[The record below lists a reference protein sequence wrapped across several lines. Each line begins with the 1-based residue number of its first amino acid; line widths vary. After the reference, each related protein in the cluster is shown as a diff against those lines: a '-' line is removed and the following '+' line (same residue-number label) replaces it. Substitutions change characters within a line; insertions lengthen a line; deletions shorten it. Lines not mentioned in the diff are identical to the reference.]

1 MLRSRLCVTALR
13 CLSCSRLLFL
23 LLCLAFQRG
32 APLHKLLQ
40 RVRSHI
46 LRILVQ
52 LDIRIGLLRHNAS
65 EDGLSEND
73 LSEELELGVFLHS
86 AWVLYLS
93 VGSETAAASPRVAG
107 CCRRG
112 PAECL
117 DARHPHDK
125 KKDLVHSPFL
135 HEHNH

>member
-1 MLRSRLCVTALR
+1 MLRSRICVIALR
-13 CLSCSRLLFL
+13 CLSCSRLLL
-23 LLCLAFQRG
+23 LLLRLALQRG

-40 RVRSHI
+40 RVRSHV

-52 LDIRIGLLRHNAS
+52 LDIRIGLLLRHDAS

-73 LSEELELGVFLHS
+73 LSEELELDVFLQS

-93 VGSETAAASPRVAG
+93 VGSETAAESPRVVG
-107 CCRRG
+107 CCRCG
-112 PAECL
+112 PVECL

-125 KKDLVHSPFL
+125 KKI
-135 HEHNH
+135 

>member
-1 MLRSRLCVTALR
+1 MLRSRICVIALR
-13 CLSCSRLLFL
+13 CLSCSRLLL
-23 LLCLAFQRG
+23 LLLRFAFQRG

-40 RVRSHI
+40 RVRSHV

-52 LDIRIGLLRHNAS
+52 LDIRIGLLLRHDAS

-73 LSEELELGVFLHS
+73 LCEDDLSEELELDVFLQS

-93 VGSETAAASPRVAG
+93 VGSETAAESPRVVG
-107 CCRRG
+107 CCRCG
-112 PAECL
+112 PVECL

-125 KKDLVHSPFL
+125 KKI
-135 HEHNH
+135 

>member
-1 MLRSRLCVTALR
+1 MLRSRICVIALR
-13 CLSCSRLLFL
+13 CLSCSRLLLLFL
-23 LLCLAFQRG
+23 RLAFQRG

-40 RVRSHI
+40 RVRSHV

-52 LDIRIGLLRHNAS
+52 LDIRIGLLLRHDAS

-73 LSEELELGVFLHS
+73 LSEDDLSEELELDAFLQS

-93 VGSETAAASPRVAG
+93 VGSETATESPRVVG
-107 CCRRG
+107 CCRCG
-112 PAECL
+112 PVECL

-125 KKDLVHSPFL
+125 KKI
-135 HEHNH
+135 

>member
-1 MLRSRLCVTALR
+1 MLRSRICVIALR
-13 CLSCSRLLFL
+13 CLSCSRLLL
-23 LLCLAFQRG
+23 LLLRFAFQRG

-40 RVRSHI
+40 RVRSHV

-52 LDIRIGLLRHNAS
+52 LDIRIGLLLRHDAS

-73 LSEELELGVFLHS
+73 LSEELELDVFLQS

-93 VGSETAAASPRVAG
+93 MGSETAAESPRVVG
-107 CCRRG
+107 CCRCG
-112 PAECL
+112 PVECL

-125 KKDLVHSPFL
+125 KKI
-135 HEHNH
+135 